1 MRVFVAGASGAIG
14 QPLIAELIRLG
25 HSVTGMTQSD
35 AGAKKL
41 IALGASA
48 AITDAFDPASIEKAL
63 KQSQPEVVIDE
74 LTSLPKNP
82 ADLAAYSERD
92 RKLRLEGGGNL
103 HQAALATGVRRYMQ
117 QGSGFFL
124 KPGPGLADETVGL
137 AIDASPGVA
146 TSAQTYVA
154 LEERTLKSQPMEG
167 VVLRYGFFYG
177 PNTWYHPDGGA
188 ADEARAQQ
196 LPIVG
201 EGLAVWSFV
210 HIEDAAIATAAALTA
225 EPGIYNIVDN
235 DPTPVHLCVP
245 KFAEW
250 VGAPPPPHIT
260 EEAVRAIA
268 GEDAVYYNTKLRG
281 ASNEKARR
289 LLNFKPRRLQWL

>member
-1 MRVFVAGASGAIG
+1 
-14 QPLIAELIRLG
+14 LITELVRLG

-41 IALGASA
+41 IALGPSA
-48 AITDAFDPASIEKAL
+48 AIADAFDPSSVEKAL
-63 KQSQPEVVIDE
+63 RQSQAEIVIDE

-82 ADLAAYSERD
+82 ADLPAYFARD

-103 HQAALATGVRRYMQ
+103 HQAALACEVRRYIQ

-124 KPGPGLADETVGL
+124 KPGPGLADESVGL
-137 AIDASPGVA
+137 VIDATPGVA
-146 TSAQTYVA
+146 VSAQMYAA
-154 LEERTLKSQPMEG
+154 LEERTLKPQSMEG

-188 ADEARAQQ
+188 ADQARAQQ
-196 LPIVG
+196 LSIVG

-210 HIEDAAIATAAALTA
+210 HIEDAAVATAAALTA

-245 KFAEW
+245 KFAAW
-250 VGAPPPPHIT
+250 VGAPPPPHLT
-260 EEAVRAIA
+260 EEAARAVA

-281 ASNEKARR
+281 ASNEKARK